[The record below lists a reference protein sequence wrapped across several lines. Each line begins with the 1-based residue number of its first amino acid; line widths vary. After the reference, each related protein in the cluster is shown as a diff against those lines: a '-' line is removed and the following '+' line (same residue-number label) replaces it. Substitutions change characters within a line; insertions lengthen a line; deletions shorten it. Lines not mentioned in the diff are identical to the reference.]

1 MELRDYQQDLFS
13 DTQQAFRRGYKRVL
27 VVSPCGSGKTVLASY
42 MAHRAAQ
49 NGNHVWYIVPR
60 QEILEQT
67 VECFDMCE
75 YSTENI
81 YIGMTIM
88 TANHISEL
96 KKPDLII
103 FDECHLSV
111 AATYWKIVNQNPD
124 AYIIGLTAT
133 PCRTDNKP
141 LGALYETMVE
151 RVDVRWLIDHQK
163 LAPYEYYSVKVSD
176 LTETMTDEQAEEML
190 MKSAVYGKVI
200 DSWRR
205 FARNE
210 QTVVYC
216 AGVTHSKR
224 MAEKF
229 LTEGIRAEH
238 FDGETP
244 PKERKRIVEDFR
256 SGKIKVLCNCDL
268 ISMGFDMPDIG
279 CVLMARPTQSAS
291 LFIQQSGRALRYK
304 KGKTAIII
312 DAVGNYTRFNLPD
325 VPYEWSLEEGIKLPK
340 RMTDDGNFT
349 LRTCPNCYRAFKT
362 APVCPFCG
370 EEYPLT
376 AWELKAHE
384 EIELRRITAEEAEIM
399 EQKRKEARREQGRA
413 RSFEELVAIG
423 MARGYQNPAFW
434 ASKVWHGRK
443 RV

>member
-13 DTQQAFRRGYKRVL
+13 DTRQAFRRGYKRVL

-42 MAHRAAQ
+42 MAHAAAQ

-67 VECFDMCE
+67 IECFDMCG

-124 AYIIGLTAT
+124 AYIVGLTAT

-151 RVDVRWLIDHQK
+151 RVNVRWLIDHEK

-229 LTEGIRAEH
+229 IAEGIRAEH

-291 LFIQQSGRALRYK
+291 LFIQQSGRAMRYK

-340 RMTDDGNFT
+340 RMDDQGNFT
-349 LRTCPNCYRAFKT
+349 LRVCMNCYRAFKT
-362 APVCPFCG
+362 APVCPFCNTPV
-370 EEYPLT
+370 PLHPR
-376 AWELKAHE
+376 EIKAHE

-399 EQKRKEARREQGRA
+399 EQKRKEARKEQGRA
-413 RSFEELVAIG
+413 RTFEELLEI
-423 MARGYQNPAFW
+423 
-434 ASKVWHGRK
+434 GRK
-443 RV
+443 RNMKNPAGWAYYVMRARGGN

>member
-1 MELRDYQQDLFS
+1 MELRDYQRDLFS
-13 DTQQAFRRGYKRVL
+13 DTQAAFRRGYKRVL
-27 VVSPCGSGKTVLASY
+27 VVSPCGSGKTVVASY

-67 VECFDMCE
+67 IECFDMCGF
-75 YSTENI
+75 STDNI

-88 TANHISEL
+88 TANHITDL
-96 KKPDLII
+96 QKPDLII

-111 AATYWKIVNQNPD
+111 AATYWKIVNACPD
-124 AYIIGLTAT
+124 AYIVGLTAT

-151 RVDVRWLIDHQK
+151 RVNVRWLIDHEK
-163 LAPYEYYSVKVSD
+163 LAPYEYYSVRVSD
-176 LTETMTDEQAEEML
+176 LTEGMSEIQAEEVM
-190 MKSAVYGKVI
+190 MHPAVYGKVI

-205 FARNE
+205 FAKNE

-216 AGVTHSKR
+216 TGITHSKK

-229 LTEGIRAEH
+229 QSEGIPSTH
-238 FDGETP
+238 FDGNTP
-244 PKERKRIVEDFR
+244 PHERKRIVEDFR

-279 CVLMARPTQSAS
+279 CVLMARLTQSAA
-291 LFIQQSGRALRYK
+291 LYVQQSGRAMRFK

-340 RMTDDGNFT
+340 RMDDQGNFT
-349 LRTCPNCYRAFKT
+349 LRVCMNCYRAFKT

-370 EEYPLT
+370 QTYEMHHREI
-376 AWELKAHE
+376 KAHE
-384 EIELRRITAEEAEIM
+384 EIELKRITQEEAERMAEI
-399 EQKRKEARREQGRA
+399 RKNQRREQGKA
-413 RSFEELVAIG
+413 RSFEELVEI
-423 MARGYQNPAFW
+423 
-434 ASKVWHGRK
+434 GRK
-443 RV
+443 RQMRNPAGWAYYVMKGRKHG

>member
-1 MELRDYQQDLFS
+1 MELRDYQKDLFS
-13 DTQQAFRRGYKRVL
+13 DTQAAFRRGYKRVL
-27 VVSPCGSGKTVLASY
+27 VVSPCGSGKTVIASY

-67 VECFDMCE
+67 IECFDMCGF
-75 YSTENI
+75 STDNI

-88 TANHISEL
+88 TANHINDL
-96 KKPDLII
+96 QKPDLII

-111 AATYWKIVNQNPD
+111 AATYWKIVNACPD
-124 AYIIGLTAT
+124 AYIVGLTAT

-151 RVDVRWLIDHQK
+151 RVNVRWLIDHEK
-163 LAPYEYYSVKVSD
+163 LAPYEYYSVRVSD
-176 LTETMTDEQAEEML
+176 LTEGMSEIQAEEVM
-190 MKSAVYGKVI
+190 MHPAVYGKVI

-216 AGVTHSKR
+216 TGVTHSKK

-229 LTEGIRAEH
+229 QSEGIPSAH
-238 FDGETP
+238 FDGATP
-244 PKERKRIVEDFR
+244 PYERKRIVEDFR

-279 CVLMARPTQSAS
+279 CVLMARPTQSAA
-291 LFIQQSGRALRYK
+291 LYIQQSGRAMRYK
-304 KGKTAIII
+304 PNKTAIII

-340 RMTDDGNFT
+340 RMDDQGNYT

-362 APVCPFCG
+362 APICPFCG
-370 EEYPLT
+370 EEYPLS
-376 AWELKAHE
+376 AREIKAHE
-384 EIELRRITAEEAEIM
+384 EIELKRISTEEAERMAEI
-399 EQKRKEARREQGRA
+399 RKNQRREQGKA
-413 RSFEELVAIG
+413 RSFEELVEI
-423 MARGYQNPAFW
+423 
-434 ASKVWHGRK
+434 GRK
-443 RV
+443 RQMRNPAGWAYYVMKGRKHG

>member
-1 MELRDYQQDLFS
+1 MELRDYQRDLFA
-13 DTQQAFRRGYKRVL
+13 DTQAAFRRGYKRVL
-27 VVSPCGSGKTVLASY
+27 VVSPCGSGKTVVASY
-42 MAHRAAQ
+42 MAHRAAL

-67 VECFDMCE
+67 IECFDMCG

-88 TANHISEL
+88 TANHINDL
-96 KKPDLII
+96 QKPDLII

-111 AATYWKIVNQNPD
+111 AATYWKIVNACPD
-124 AYIIGLTAT
+124 AYIVGLTAT

-141 LGALYETMVE
+141 LGSLYETMVE
-151 RVDVRWLIDHQK
+151 RVNVRWLIDHEK
-163 LAPYEYYSVKVSD
+163 LAPYEYYSVRVSD
-176 LTETMTDEQAEEML
+176 LVEGMSEIQAEEVM
-190 MKSAVYGKVI
+190 MHPAVYGKVI

-205 FARNE
+205 FAKNE

-229 LTEGIRAEH
+229 QSEGIPATH
-238 FDGETP
+238 FDGNTP
-244 PKERKRIVEDFR
+244 PHERKRIVEDFR

-304 KGKTAIII
+304 PGKTAIII

-340 RMTDDGNFT
+340 RMTENGDYS

-362 APVCPFCG
+362 APICPFCG
-370 EEYPLT
+370 EKYPLT
-376 AWELKAHE
+376 TRELKAHE

-423 MARGYQNPAFW
+423 TARGYQNPAFW